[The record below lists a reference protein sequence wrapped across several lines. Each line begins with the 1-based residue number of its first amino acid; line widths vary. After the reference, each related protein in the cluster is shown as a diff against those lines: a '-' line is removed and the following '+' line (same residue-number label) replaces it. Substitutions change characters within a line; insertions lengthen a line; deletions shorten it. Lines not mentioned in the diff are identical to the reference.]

1 MTHLISDLRY
11 GIRILLKTPIIT
23 LIAILTLGLGIGAN
37 TAIFSVME
45 SLILRQLPVSE
56 PERLVLFGNG
66 NSMGSTDGMPDGS
79 WTLFSY
85 PMFRQMQQ
93 ENHVFSDI
101 AAIKSIILDVHGRVQ
116 GAEELEKL
124 HVQMVSGSY
133 FSVLGLSASSG
144 RLFTDE
150 DDRAPGGHPLAV

>member
-101 AAIKSIILDVHGRVQ
+101 AAIKSIILTKVP
-116 GAEELEKL
+116 
-124 HVQMVSGSY
+124 
-133 FSVLGLSASSG
+133 
-144 RLFTDE
+144 RLFSIIYSLWTLLSKIRSTHD
-150 DDRAPGGHPLAV
+150 PYKPP